1 MKLIALS
8 PKGYWYSR
16 RNRMDLLITVAAVLW
31 AVLHLSFRSTPL
43 SGSTEDEKNQIK
55 NNREIIDSIG
65 YGVIILRF
73 CTITGKHVSLPIVVF
88 NLVQHSAHFCA
99 VTINLYTLKRFGFD
113 VWLSL
118 PPSLK
123 YRPVINNMHDKNS
136 SNYFTD
142 VAYLVME

>member
-1 MKLIALS
+1 MKWFKIPKCRLTVILLQVVMKLIALS

-73 CTITGKHVSLPIVVF
+73 CTITGKHVSLLIVVSNWF
-88 NLVQHSAHFCA
+88 NILLTFV
-99 VTINLYTLKRFGFD
+99 
-113 VWLSL
+113 LS
-118 PPSLK
+118 
-123 YRPVINNMHDKNS
+123 
-136 SNYFTD
+136 
-142 VAYLVME
+142 